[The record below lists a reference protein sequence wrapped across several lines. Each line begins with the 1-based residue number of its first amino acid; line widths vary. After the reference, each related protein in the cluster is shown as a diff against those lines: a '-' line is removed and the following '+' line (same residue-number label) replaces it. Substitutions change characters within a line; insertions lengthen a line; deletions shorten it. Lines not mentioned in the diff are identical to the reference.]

1 MKILAIRGENIAS
14 LAVPFELDFVDGALA
29 EAGIFAISG
38 PTGSGK
44 SSLLDAMCLPLFN
57 KTPRL
62 NNQGGASIG
71 YEDSEE
77 GSRIRA
83 NSVGGLLTRG
93 AGSGYAEVDF
103 QGVDNNRYRARWSV
117 ARARGR
123 ANGKIQGE
131 KLEFSNLDSGQL
143 LGGTKKETLEEIQE
157 KLGFDFDQFRR
168 AALLAQGDFAQ
179 FLKAKASERGEL
191 LEQMT
196 GTEIYAQ
203 ISRAT
208 YQRAKDEAQ
217 ELTLLAQQ
225 LENLDVLEKAERK
238 ELDTAITALAKKEKV
253 NTDSIKNFEKAV
265 AWYAQEKELQS
276 IQREAE
282 GELSGRLLAWAA
294 REEESWNPPAL
305 DDSKKVE
312 SFVAV
317 NRGKLKQATELDV
330 ELVNQKKKVEALE
343 SEKKELEGQ
352 ITAEGKALK
361 IAKESFAATNAA
373 LSDISNWQ
381 LEHADLGPLA
391 EDWALYDSELRELH
405 RASLQ
410 LQELQG
416 KEEKLEQDLPKAE
429 ATLKEFAAALVLSE
443 EALGVWKASAAEAQK
458 KVDAISVEDAQ
469 EEQRRSH
476 DCKDVLVGYSALIE
490 KHVSANVEVANQEEA
505 EGVAKLAADS
515 AGEQLVVMKAKWEQ
529 AKSDFQRAR
538 ATLDLGDHR
547 EELVDGEACPLCGA
561 EEHPYAAPDSDVARI
576 LDGQEE
582 VVQGLEK
589 QHFDLGAEESAQRK
603 ALQGAVTAKAA
614 AVKLVAV
621 QVAGAPAF
629 AAKWTKAAG
638 EECKHLPPLEAV
650 DALDVLKVMEAE
662 VEAQLAAADK
672 RIEDFGKLTA
682 ALSVANDLA
691 SGGQT
696 KVDADK
702 KSLAGAEGELRDL
715 AGTAREIKS
724 SKESAEA
731 IRVAKMR
738 SMEDVYEG
746 EAWLKELLADADKFL
761 SEQGG
766 HVAQWK
772 ESCADKLDC
781 EKRLP
786 KEEQLCEQ
794 VEDRLKSLSA
804 KCLSKKD
811 ELVREQETQLA
822 VDAQRKELF
831 AGSAT
836 AKVSTDLDSISAW
849 NTKLGER
856 SHNLAEHQAKGAP
869 EQEQKDLKEML
880 DTARDGE
887 KELRKDL
894 GDRRAKQSV
903 DDANHAKRKD
913 LGPEMKAQEVI
924 STRWNDLSSLIG
936 QSSGSKFRD
945 YAQGLTLR
953 IVLEFANEQ
962 LRQLRPR
969 YQLMAVPDSNL
980 DMQIIDHDMGDEV
993 RAVSSL
999 SGGESFLVSLA
1010 LALGLA
1016 ESTGKSTA
1024 VESLFIDEGFGTLD
1038 SDTLE
1043 VAISTLDSLQA
1054 SGRTVGVI
1062 SHVES
1067 LSDRLGVQVLVSKV
1081 GGGRSTVQVRSAT
1094 TSS

>member
-14 LAVPFELDFVDGALA
+14 LAAPFELDFVAGPLA

-123 ANGKIQGE
+123 ANGNIQGE

-143 LGGTKKETLEEIQE
+143 LGGTKKETLDDIQE

-179 FLKAKASERGEL
+179 FLKAKSSERGEL

-208 YQRAKDEAQ
+208 YQRAKEEVQA
-217 ELTLLAQQ
+217 LALLAQK
-225 LENLDVLEKAERK
+225 LENLDVLDKAERK
-238 ELDTAITALAKKEKV
+238 ELETAVTALAKKEKV
-253 NTDSIKNFEKAV
+253 NAASIESIEKAV

-276 IQREAE
+276 IQHQAE
-282 GELSGRLLAWAA
+282 GELSDRLSAWAD
-294 REEESWNPPAL
+294 REEESWSPSTL

-312 SFVAV
+312 SFVAS
-317 NRGKLKQATELDV
+317 NRGKLKKATELDV
-330 ELVNQKKKVEALE
+330 ELVNQKKKVKALE
-343 SEKKELEGQ
+343 SEKKDLEGQ
-352 ITAEGKALK
+352 ITVEEKALAT
-361 IAKESFAATNAA
+361 AKDCFTATSAD
-373 LSDISNWQ
+373 LSEISKWQ
-381 LEHADLGPLA
+381 SEHADLGPLA
-391 EDWALYDSELRELH
+391 KDWALYESELRELH

-429 ATLKEFAAALVLSE
+429 AAMKVRAAALVLSE
-443 EALGVWKASAAEAQK
+443 EALRVWKASAAEAQK
-458 KVDAISVEDAQ
+458 KVDTISVEDAQ
-469 EEQRRSH
+469 EEQHRSH
-476 DCKDVLVGYSALIE
+476 DCKAVLMGYSALIE
-490 KHVSANVEVANQEEA
+490 KHASAKVEMANQEEA
-505 EGVAKLAADS
+505 AGVAKLAAAT
-515 AGEQLVVMKAKWEQ
+515 AGEQLVVVKAKWEQ

-538 ATLDLGDHR
+538 TTLDLKDHR
-547 EELVDGEACPLCGA
+547 AELVDGEACPLCGA
-561 EEHPYAAPDSDVARI
+561 EEHPYAAPDSAVAQI

-582 VVQGLEK
+582 VVQELET
-589 QHFDLGAEESAQRK
+589 QHSNLVAEESAQKK
-603 ALQGAVTAKAA
+603 ARQGAVKAKEAA
-614 AVKLVAV
+614 AERVAA
-621 QVAGAPAF
+621 QVAGAPVFVAQ
-629 AAKWTKAAG
+629 WMKAAG
-638 EECKHLPPLEAV
+638 EECKPLPALEAV
-650 DALDVLKVMEAE
+650 DALATLEVLEAE
-662 VEAQLAAADK
+662 VKAQLAVADK
-672 RIEDFGKLTA
+672 RIEDFGKLTE
-682 ALSVANDLA
+682 ALSVANGLA
-691 SGGQT
+691 SGGQI

-702 KSLAGAEGELRDL
+702 ESVSGVKGDLRDL
-715 AGTAREIKS
+715 AEEAKEIKS
-724 SKESAEA
+724 SKESAEST
-731 IRVAKMR
+731 RSAKMR

-746 EAWLKELLADADKFL
+746 EAWLKELLADAEKFL
-761 SEQGG
+761 LEQGG
-766 HVAQWK
+766 FVSQWRG
-772 ESCADKLDC
+772 SCAEQLDC

-786 KEEQLCEQ
+786 KEEQHCDQ
-794 VEDRLKSLSA
+794 VGKGLKGLNA
-804 KCLSKKD
+804 KCLIKET
-811 ELVREQETQLA
+811 ELSGEQETQLA

-831 AGSAT
+831 AGGAT
-836 AKVSTDLDSISAW
+836 ADVSEDLDLISTW
-849 NTKLGER
+849 NTRLGER

-869 EQEQKDLKEML
+869 EREQKDLKEML
-880 DTARDGE
+880 DAAREGE

-894 GDRRAKQSV
+894 GDRRAQQSV
-903 DDANHAKRKD
+903 DDSNHEKRKG
-913 LGPEMKAQEVI
+913 LGPKMDAQGII

-953 IVLEFANEQ
+953 IVLAFANEQ

-1054 SGRTVGVI
+1054 SGRMVGVI

-1067 LSDRLGVQVLVSKV
+1067 LSDRLGVQVLVTKI